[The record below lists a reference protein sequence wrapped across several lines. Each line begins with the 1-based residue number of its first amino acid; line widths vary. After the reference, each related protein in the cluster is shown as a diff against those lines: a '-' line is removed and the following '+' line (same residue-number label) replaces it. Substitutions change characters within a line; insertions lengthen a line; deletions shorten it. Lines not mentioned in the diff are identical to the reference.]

1 MALCIV
7 FLPLKWHP
15 SYCCLMQL
23 QVMQLQNLYTQP
35 GIVTMHEKHGLII
48 GMSHKPFRLV
58 AVLQVT
64 HK

>member
-1 MALCIV
+1 
-7 FLPLKWHP
+7 
-15 SYCCLMQL
+15 MQL